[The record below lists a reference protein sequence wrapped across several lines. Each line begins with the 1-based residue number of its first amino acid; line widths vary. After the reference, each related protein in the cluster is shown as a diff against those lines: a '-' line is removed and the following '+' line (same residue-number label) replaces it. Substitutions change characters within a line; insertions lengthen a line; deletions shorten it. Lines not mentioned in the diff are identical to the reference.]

1 LEAIQL
7 WDQSISFGL
16 QNIHNPF
23 LDFIM
28 PIISLIS
35 DGGIIWMVFGAALC
49 IPRRYR
55 KYGIMVFFAIGLSYV
70 VGSMI
75 LKPLVARP
83 RPCDL
88 FPNVPLLTDKPD
100 GFSFPSGHT
109 IAAFA
114 GATVIWMANWRF
126 GIPALVLAALVGFS
140 RIYLFAHFLTDT
152 LAGAVLGILCAIA
165 MALLFRLAL
174 FLFRRIRG
182 DKRGRHRGKHY
193 DIS

>member
-1 LEAIQL
+1 
-7 WDQSISFGL
+7 
-16 QNIHNPF
+16 
-23 LDFIM
+23 
-28 PIISLIS
+28 
-35 DGGIIWMVFGAALC
+35 MVFGAALC

-55 KYGIMVFFAIGLSYV
+55 KYGIMVFFAIGLSFI
-70 VGSMI
+70 VGSVI
-75 LKPLVARP
+75 LKPLIARP

-88 FPNVPLLTDKPD
+88 FPDVPLLTEKPD
-100 GFSFPSGHT
+100 GFSFHP
-109 IAAFA
+109 
-114 GATVIWMANWRF
+114 
-126 GIPALVLAALVGFS
+126 GIPLPPSPEPPSSGWPTGDLALAAMVLAALVGFS
-140 RIYLFAHFLTDT
+140 RIYLFAHFLTDV

>member
-1 LEAIQL
+1 MEAIQL

-35 DGGIIWMVFGAALC
+35 NEGIIWLVFGAALC
-49 IPRRYR
+49 IPRRYQ
-55 KYGIMVFFAIGLSYV
+55 KYGIMVFFAIGLSFI
-70 VGSMI
+70 VGSVI
-75 LKPLVARP
+75 LKPLIARP

-88 FPNVPLLTDKPD
+88 FPDVPLLTEKLNGFFPIRAYHCLLRRSRRHLD
-100 GFSFPSGHT
+100 GQLE
-109 IAAFA
+109 
-114 GATVIWMANWRF
+114 IWHSCHGLSR
-126 GIPALVLAALVGFS
+126 LVGFS
-140 RIYLFAHFLTDT
+140 RIYLFAHFLTDV

-174 FLFRRIRG
+174 FLFCRIRG